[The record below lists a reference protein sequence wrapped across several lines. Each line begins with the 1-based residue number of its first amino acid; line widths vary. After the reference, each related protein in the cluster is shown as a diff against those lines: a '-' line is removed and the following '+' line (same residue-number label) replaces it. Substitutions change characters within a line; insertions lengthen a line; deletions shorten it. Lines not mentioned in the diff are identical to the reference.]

1 VPIIMGTGVDTWSS
15 VSDTIEDRIRT
26 LFASV
31 EAQGFLDVREIGGSG
46 SVSVDADAPVAAA
59 SVIKI
64 LLCLAFA
71 REVAAGTIPAAERAE
86 VPAAHRVGGA
96 GTTGCR
102 DPVQMSLRDLA
113 LFMMTTS
120 DNAATDVILERT
132 GRAAI
137 DAVLDELNLSETHFR
152 GGMMWGHMRVVEAL
166 GLPSARDLDDQI
178 EGADQAAVWS
188 LAWLDP
194 KRSNASTARDITR
207 LLEATARD
215 RPRRA
220 LSCGRRW
227 LSNSRPIAWPP
238 ALSRTECGWRA
249 RPEPCPPSATRRAS
263 SPIPTGA
270 DTPPLS
276 SPAPALSPPGARRS
290 MGPSA
295 PRRGWPSSTCAGRRE
310 PASGGL

>member
-207 LLEATARD
+207 LLEAIWTDGAGPPEACAFVRSAMAQQLTTHRLAAGFEQD
-215 RPRRA
+215 GVRVAGKTGTLPAIRNEAGVVAYPDGRRYAAAVFTRAGSLSPRRPQIDGA
-220 LSCGRRW
+220 IGT
-227 LSNSRPIAWPP
+227 A
-238 ALSRTECGWRA
+238 A
-249 RPEPCPPSATRRAS
+249 RMAVEH
-263 SPIPTGA
+263 
-270 DTPPLS
+270 L
-276 SPAPALSPPGARRS
+276 RRS
-290 MGPSA
+290 P
-295 PRRGWPSSTCAGRRE
+295 
-310 PASGGL
+310 